1 MSIINRYK
9 CLYCITL
16 VLHHSSN
23 KWKFSLESIVLLFLL
38 PFKSSMICVRENN
51 IVFHI
56 YDVQSSHMQITITK
70 QATSVPLILKLFSML
85 NHLNYKDCYLWY
97 ASLQESIKLVNQH
110 EVFYLQNFLKSSDK
124 SFHS

>member
-16 VLHHSSN
+16 VLHHFFN
-23 KWKFSLESIVLLFLL
+23 KWQFSLESIVLLFLL
-38 PFKSSMICVRENN
+38 PFKSSMFCVRENN

-97 ASLQESIKLVNQH
+97 ASLQVSIKLVSQH